1 MRRAAGSVCGWWFEA
16 CLLTYTLDCSALTP
30 HGLHEGL
37 SWLAETLRSRDT
49 VCECV
54 IIRCDTSGRLP
65 DGGRLA
71 GPDSSA
77 TAQDQATTAAST
89 AAAAT
94 SAPNP
99 IDQQLAEWLERD
111 DVDDDDF
118 LSQFDCE

>member
-1 MRRAAGSVCGWWFEA
+1 V
-16 CLLTYTLDCSALTP
+16 TP
-30 HGLHEGL
+30 QP
-37 SWLAETLRSRDT
+37 
-49 VCECV
+49 
-54 IIRCDTSGRLP
+54 RLP
-65 DGGRLA
+65 DGGRLV

-77 TAQDQATTAAST
+77 TAQDQATTAAET
-89 AAAAT
+89 AATAT